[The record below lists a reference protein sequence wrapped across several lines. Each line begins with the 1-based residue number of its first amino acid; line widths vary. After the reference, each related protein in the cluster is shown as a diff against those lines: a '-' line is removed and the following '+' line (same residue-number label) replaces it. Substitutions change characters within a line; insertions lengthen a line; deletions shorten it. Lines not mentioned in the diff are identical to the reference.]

1 MIGRKRRRP
10 VAIQTLI
17 GEGTRV
23 EGDLCFT
30 GGARIDGVVNGGVT
44 AGRDRNAFLSVSEK
58 GCVEGNIRVPHL
70 ALSGTVK
77 GDVFVGDKAEFSPTA
92 KVTGNVHYQLIEIAA
107 GAEITGKLIHEAP
120 KDQHLPER
128 DSEPE
133 VTDPKVKPILRS
145 ATVSRVD
152 RKDIGQDRR
161 SKE

>member
-70 ALSGTVK
+70 ALSGTVR

>member
-1 MIGRKRRRP
+1 MLGRKRRRP

-30 GGARIDGVVNGGVT
+30 GGAHIDGVVNGGVT
-44 AGRDRNAFLSVSEK
+44 SGRDRNAFLSISGK

-77 GDVFVGDKAEFSPTA
+77 GDVFVGDKAEFGPTA
-92 KVTGNVHYQLIEIAA
+92 KVIGNVHYQLIEIAA
-107 GAEITGKLIHEAP
+107 GAEINGKLIHEAP
-120 KDQHLPER
+120 KDQPLPER

>member
-30 GGARIDGVVNGGVT
+30 GGAHIDGTVNGTVNGTVHGGVT
-44 AGRDRNAFLSVSEK
+44 SGRDWNAFLSVSEK
-58 GCVEGNIRVPHL
+58 GTVEGNIRVPHL

-77 GDVFVGDKAEFSPTA
+77 GDVFVGDKAEFGATA
-92 KVTGNVHYQLIEIAA
+92 KVIGNVHYQLIEIAA
-107 GAEITGKLIHEAP
+107 GAEINGKLIHEVP

-128 DSEPE
+128 DNEPE
-133 VTDPKVKPILRS
+133 VTDPKVKPIFRS
-145 ATVSRVD
+145 ATPSRRD
-152 RKDIGQDRR
+152 
-161 SKE
+161 